1 MATPVTTQVPIPDL
15 DPSVPP
21 PPNTSIHAIITILW
35 PYSSA
40 TRSLALLLASPD
52 VRLRREG
59 GQVRVRFTGRG
70 ASAIAK
76 ARLGIGDEVLLE
88 LEGGR
93 WSGEEGGGSK
103 VRTPG
108 KRVQGELVFG
118 GRVGVR
124 VLRRSGFGTGDEEL
138 GVGEDGWVRVDE
150 EEEEEEVGEEG
161 RKEEERVRDRTP
173 VAKRGRVAE
182 VRSSLGI
189 GGGQVYASPAF
200 ARRARMS
207 AGEDVGD
214 LSASDPFIDA
224 YWEEGSPRKKM
235 RLSFSGVGRWRLE
248 GRDRSPQKETDD
260 DMEIDREVEELIS
273 GSSPSHMPPPRLA
286 GLDIAQ
292 TLDAA
297 QSFAGTGEQ
306 TPTTPKLHP
315 VPASNLPL
323 PSPFPSQPVQLPWES
338 QPTSALP
345 ASLVTA
351 LDQPELPL
359 ADPLVAAVSE
369 NTTQESSLPDTDSQP
384 FLEIPSQDAGTT
396 QTSRPSLAYT
406 ESAPE
411 SSNPDSQ
418 TISTGVYAIGHSP
431 DEDGTYRSQME
442 HPELL
447 SDTEEDD
454 NMYDE
459 ELRDRAR
466 GIAREGSSDDE
477 EEVEVVDEDDVEE
490 VIDDMGEEPESSDD
504 DDEEEDEEEEDDD
517 EEQEWEDDETI
528 DVQSEE
534 ASTQPTVVPAF
545 TVQDE
550 KDSTMARS
558 LHQPQSIVI
567 DDSEDDEDDLIV
579 PDRPTDVVSQ
589 TAGSDQR
596 ASVQAVEPRSLSQT
610 VELIDGVV
618 LSDKLAPE
626 QPADPK
632 EAIRAIQAAGS
643 AKTATPKEL
652 APARE
657 SSPAE
662 TKEVEPNVDLP
673 RPLAPSA
680 KPATAVAK
688 LQLSQQRSAQP
699 ETPIKAIPGIFGR
712 QSAGSAISTP
722 GSTPQS
728 ERDRIM
734 AKTYSSLFGFG
745 AAKPAQPTSQTPT
758 PNAGDL
764 PKRSFNGWGGRPIM
778 KIPDA
783 TDTSAEEEKGVV
795 PTKRSERDAVE
806 PPKAVDQA
814 GDVQDKEADTLKP
827 PMDVNEVETDEN
839 KKTEEHAQIVPAPD
853 TVMEDALEAPL
864 EPDAL
869 SENAIS
875 HGSAADAV
883 GHNIEMKADHEDDP
897 SEDIADVLPMP
908 TKLQNIPP
916 PQPPPSSAPPR
927 PSQPVQVVD
936 LGSSD
941 AEDEEDEVAMPRGTA
956 STIPQD
962 GENEVMI
969 PTFSGSKNEMATDE
983 SGVSRSKAET
993 QTRSREDGVEVQ
1005 PGSAPEAAVPFHAE
1019 DGMDFDDR
1027 AGGTTSRAD
1036 ARQSAIETSA
1046 ARLEDL
1052 VRGASQGDVAEPQ
1065 SDKGSVHSIEGLD
1078 GATEVETLSHAEELS
1093 PVAPSLVM
1101 DNITGSLTTEIE
1113 ADDAAT
1119 SAKRA
1124 SVIDMSDS
1132 QELETSVTTTRSVT
1146 ASQVRTRR
1154 AAALSNEQ
1162 SPHPAL
1168 LPTPEIS
1175 YLRSQASLRPSANKA
1190 VLPPTPE
1197 LSQGDSLSNIL
1208 ETESANPRP
1217 TTPEPL
1223 SRRTRAGSR
1232 ASLRASVEP
1241 ATTQP
1246 RTPNRRSNR
1255 KSQAQS
1261 QISEEAIDEV
1271 DEDTIA
1277 VYTPS
1282 PKKTAVAK
1290 STRKSRAQTSEKEI
1304 EMIQESELSPEK
1316 GSPPHKSLT
1325 SRLSTVPDAIS
1336 AWFTPRRSTRQQ
1348 VSEAPGSSQPHGLS
1362 TPIGYYH
1369 PLSALPQKLNPSSQ
1383 SYADNTLDVLAVVS
1397 TATSNAERAKS
1408 GPRDYYTTFRVWD
1421 PSLSKSSTDSILVEV
1436 FRPWHATLPV
1446 AEVGDGILL
1455 RGFAVKSRKRNP
1467 YLLSTDAS
1475 GWCVW
1480 RYGED
1485 GSGGE
1490 KQGRTRS
1497 SFGAVGGAREEVKGP
1512 PVEVGKE
1519 ERKRV
1524 EELRDGWVEL
1534 GQEK

>member
-1 MATPVTTQVPIPDL
+1 MATQPSLEIPIPSL
-15 DPSVPP
+15 DPSNPP
-21 PPNTSIHAIITILW
+21 PPQTSIHAIVTLLW

-70 ASAIAK
+70 ASAIAT
-76 ARLGIGDEVLLE
+76 ARLGIGDEVVLE

-93 WSGEEGGGSK
+93 WSGEEEGGSK

-108 KRVQGELVFG
+108 KGVQGELVFG

-124 VLRRSGFGTGDEEL
+124 VLKRSGLGTGDEEV

-150 EEEEEEVGEEG
+150 EEVVEEEGGEEEESA
-161 RKEEERVRDRTP
+161 RDRTP
-173 VAKRGRVAE
+173 IAKRGRVAE
-182 VRSSLGI
+182 VRSSLGL
-189 GGGQVYASPAF
+189 GEGQVYASPAF
-200 ARRARMS
+200 ARKARMS

-248 GRDRSPQKETDD
+248 GRDKSPQKEDIGE
-260 DMEIDREVEELIS
+260 DMEIDREVEELIA
-273 GSSPSHMPPPRLA
+273 GSSPSHMPPPRLS
-286 GLDIAQ
+286 GLDIPE
-292 TLDAA
+292 TLNAA

-323 PSPFPSQPVQLPWES
+323 PSPFPSQHVQLPWES
-338 QPTSALP
+338 QTSSELP
-345 ASLVTA
+345 ASLVTD

-359 ADPLVAAVSE
+359 AEPLVAAVNE
-369 NTTQESSLPDTDSQP
+369 NTTQEPSLPDTDSQP
-384 FLEIPSQDAGTT
+384 FLEIPSQDAATT
-396 QTSRPSLAYT
+396 QISRPSLAYT

-418 TISTGVYAIGHSP
+418 TISTGIYAIGHSP
-431 DEDGTYRSQME
+431 DEDVTYRSQME

-447 SDTEEDD
+447 SDTEEDE

-459 ELRDRAR
+459 ELRGRAVQTV
-466 GIAREGSSDDE
+466 REGFVDDD

-490 VIDDMGEEPESSDD
+490 VIDDMGEEPDSSDD
-504 DDEEEDEEEEDDD
+504 DDEEADEEEDDD

-528 DVQSEE
+528 DAEPQDATSQPE
-534 ASTQPTVVPAF
+534 AVPAF

-550 KDSTMARS
+550 KDSTMAGS
-558 LHQPQSIVI
+558 LHQPESIVI
-567 DDSEDDEDDLIV
+567 DDSEDDEDDLTV
-579 PDRPTDVVSQ
+579 PDRLKDAVSQ

-596 ASVQAVEPRSLSQT
+596 PQAVEPISVSQT
-610 VELIDGVV
+610 VQLIDDVV
-618 LSDKLAPE
+618 ASDKLAPE

-632 EAIRAIQAAGS
+632 EAIQTIQAAES
-643 AKTATPKEL
+643 ADTVTPKEL

-657 SSPAE
+657 ASPAV
-662 TKEVEPNVDLP
+662 TKEAAPNVDLP
-673 RPLAPSA
+673 RPSA
-680 KPATAVAK
+680 SPAKAATAAEK
-688 LQLSQQRSAQP
+688 LQLSKQQSAQP
-699 ETPIKAIPGIFGR
+699 ETPLKAIPGMFGR
-712 QSAGSAISTP
+712 QSADSAISTP

-734 AKTYSSLFGFG
+734 ARTYSSLFGFG
-745 AAKPAQPTSQTPT
+745 AAKPAPPAFQTPT

-764 PKRSFNGWGGRPIM
+764 PKRSFSGWGGRPIM
-778 KIPDA
+778 KISDDA
-783 TDTSAEEEKGVV
+783 DAIDEVEKEAIEPV
-795 PTKRSERDAVE
+795 KRSEKDYVE
-806 PPKAVDQA
+806 RPKAFDQA
-814 GDVQDKEADTLKP
+814 GNVQDKEAEKGTAIVP
-827 PMDVNEVETDEN
+827 SADVVMEDESNVTSEPGNTDEN
-839 KKTEEHAQIVPAPD
+839 GIVTSA
-853 TVMEDALEAPL
+853 TVDSTAHEVEMDADRED
-864 EPDAL
+864 
-869 SENAIS
+869 S
-875 HGSAADAV
+875 
-883 GHNIEMKADHEDDP
+883 P
-897 SEDIADVLPMP
+897 SKDIPEVLPMP
-908 TKLQNIPP
+908 AKLQDIPP

-927 PSQPVQVVD
+927 TSQPVQVID

-941 AEDEEDEVAMPRGTA
+941 VEDDDEEEDAAQGPA
-956 STIPQD
+956 LAIAQD

-969 PTFSGSKNEMATDE
+969 PTFSGSTDEMVTDE
-983 SGVSRSKAET
+983 SGVSISKAET
-993 QTRSREDGVEVQ
+993 QTPSRVDGVEVQ
-1005 PGSAPEAAVPFHAE
+1005 PDSAMEAAVPFDAE
-1019 DGMDFDDR
+1019 NGMDVDDR
-1027 AGGTTSRAD
+1027 AGGITSRAD

-1052 VRGASQGDVAEPQ
+1052 VRNAYQDDAAEPQ
-1065 SDKGSVHSIEGLD
+1065 SDEDSDQSTEGLD

-1101 DNITGSLTTEIE
+1101 DNITGPPTAAIE

-1132 QELETSVTTTRSVT
+1132 QELENSVTTTRSVT

-1162 SPHPAL
+1162 SSHPAL

-1175 YLRSQASLRPSANKA
+1175 DLRSQESLQPSANKA
-1190 VLPPTPE
+1190 VLPPTPQ
-1197 LSQGDSLSNIL
+1197 LSQGDSLSKPPGAD
-1208 ETESANPRP
+1208 TEVPRP

-1232 ASLRASVEP
+1232 ASSRASVDP

-1246 RTPNRRSNR
+1246 RTPNRRSTR

-1282 PKKTAVAK
+1282 PKKTAVPK
-1290 STRKSRAQTSEKEI
+1290 STRKSRAQTSEQEI

-1316 GSPPHKSLT
+1316 GSPPRKSLT

-1336 AWFTPRRSTRQQ
+1336 AWFTPRRSARQQ
-1348 VSEAPGSSQPHGLS
+1348 VTEAPDSTQPHGLS

-1369 PLSALPQKLNPSSQ
+1369 PLSALSQKLNPSSQ
-1383 SYADNTLDVLAVVS
+1383 SYADNTLDILAVVAN
-1397 TATSNAERAKS
+1397 ATSNPDRAKS

-1421 PSLSKSSTDSILVEV
+1421 PSLSKSATDSILVEV

-1446 AEVGDGILL
+1446 AEVGDGIML

-1480 RYGED
+1480 RYGEEG
-1485 GSGGE
+1485 GSGE
-1490 KQGRTRS
+1490 KHGRTRS

-1519 ERKRV
+1519 ERQRV
-1524 EELRDGWVEL
+1524 EELRDGWVEK
-1534 GQEK
+1534 GKEK